1 MGRTS
6 GAGGA
11 ALAVLPVVRWSDT
24 RRRGVAV
31 SRGREHMQL
40 VLTGRQD
47 SDQEELDE
55 LTRRLRDRLLE
66 LDVDDVQLRRAGDL
80 PEGAKPVDAIAV
92 GALAVTMAPIA
103 LRSVVSLVQ
112 TWIENRPLRT
122 VSIALGDN
130 SLELEAVSSADQQRL
145 IEAFLAAHEASTAG
159 GGSDDGDD
167 PDEDP
172 DDGPEDPGPAG
183 SSAGTGQG
191 G

>member
-1 MGRTS
+1 
-6 GAGGA
+6 
-11 ALAVLPVVRWSDT
+11 
-24 RRRGVAV
+24 
-31 SRGREHMQL
+31 MQL

-55 LTRRLRDRLLE
+55 LTRRLRDRLFE

-112 TWIENRPLRT
+112 TWIENRPVHT

-145 IEAFLAAHEASTAG
+145 IEAFLAAHQASTAG
-159 GGSDDGDD
+159 GGSDDGG
-167 PDEDP
+167 DP

>member
-1 MGRTS
+1 
-6 GAGGA
+6 
-11 ALAVLPVVRWSDT
+11 
-24 RRRGVAV
+24 
-31 SRGREHMQL
+31 MQL